1 MRTNGFLALLFHT
14 LFVCFIAAPLVTV
27 VLVSFTDKGFMSMPF
42 DGASLRWYWALLEAP
57 EFIRALQT
65 SLVLGLVSASI
76 ALLFSLPASLA
87 IARYRFPGRGA
98 ISSAL
103 MSPLLIPHVVLGV
116 AFLRFFT
123 DIGLSG
129 SFTGMVCAHIII
141 IMPYA
146 LRLCLSAADGI
157 DEALEQ
163 AAISLGA
170 TPWTVFRRITLRL
183 MLPGVVSGWV
193 LAFIHSFDEVTMS
206 AFIASPSL
214 TPLPVALYHRIEDSI
229 DPMVAS
235 ISSLLIFGAVA
246 LMVVIDRFYGLERV
260 FVGKR

>member
-1 MRTNGFLALLFHT
+1 MRQNGILALLFHT
-14 LFVCFIAAPLVTV
+14 LFVCFIAAPLVAV
-27 VLVSFTDKGFMSMPF
+27 VLVSFTDKGYMSMPF
-42 DGASLRWYWALLEAP
+42 DGASLRWYWALLDAP
-57 EFIRALQT
+57 EFARSFRT
-65 SLVLGLVSASI
+65 SLLLGVVSATI
-76 ALLFSLPASLA
+76 ALLFSLPAALA
-87 IARYRFPGRGA
+87 IARWNFPGKGSVNA
-98 ISSAL
+98 AL

-123 DIGLSG
+123 DVGMSG
-129 SFTGMVCAHIII
+129 TFFGMVCAHIII

-157 DEALEQ
+157 EQALED
-163 AAISLGA
+163 AAVSLGA
-170 TPWTVFRRITLRL
+170 GRWTVFRRITLRL
-183 MLPGVVSGWV
+183 MLPGVISGWV

-214 TPLPVALYHRIEDSI
+214 TPLPVAIYHRIEDSI

-235 ISSLLIFGAVA
+235 ISSLLIFGAVG
-246 LMVVIDRFYGLERV
+246 LMVVIDRIYGLDRI